1 MLDTIL
7 NNLQVLTWNYI
18 RWVLLKIEMIFLW
31 DFIVIIGNN
40 RDLGHE
46 VNTAFLLFHHIFRMW
61 YSTGQ
66 RRNQVPN
73 IKERKVELGSQS
85 SSASFSSLVPY
96 VGLGWC
102 DKFHA
107 HWLEMIF
114 FFFPSSSSFSQCCH
128 SCCPW
133 LCTVLFWGKLM
144 KNTSLQHLLVNPYFP
159 RNDGV
164 CILDRMTVY
173 KLNFNSST

>member
-102 DKFHA
+102 DQFHA

-114 FFFPSSSSFSQCCH
+114 FSSLPPPPLASVVMVVALDS
-128 SCCPW
+128 
-133 LCTVLFWGKLM
+133 VLFYFGENWWRIPLF
-144 KNTSLQHLLVNPYFP
+144 NICLLIPIFLEMMVSAY
-159 RNDGV
+159 
-164 CILDRMTVY
+164 
-173 KLNFNSST
+173 STGWQFTN